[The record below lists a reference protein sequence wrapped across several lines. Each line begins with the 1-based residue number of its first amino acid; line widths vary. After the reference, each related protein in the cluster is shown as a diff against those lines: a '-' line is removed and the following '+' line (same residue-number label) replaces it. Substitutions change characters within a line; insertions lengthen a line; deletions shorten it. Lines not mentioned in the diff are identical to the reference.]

1 MYRHGF
7 ARQFGANND
16 PHRASLA
23 AAAAVASIQQPHPT
37 IAAAAAKAA
46 AAQAANSTLPIQSIT
61 PRAAFTLE
69 IEDSKPG
76 ESQNFFHY
84 QYKQSKV
91 NIVTFHIWGIYLIQ

>member
-46 AAQAANSTLPIQSIT
+46 AAQAVHTLPMQSIT
-61 PRAAFTLE
+61 PRPAFTLE

-76 ESQNFFHY
+76 KSYLQAGLEFTKFYY
-84 QYKQSKV
+84 QSF
-91 NIVTFHIWGIYLIQ
+91 ISERSTALRL